1 MARKILKRGIDVS
14 KHQGVIDWQKVKAA
28 GIQFVMIR
36 VGYRGYK
43 NGAIV
48 EDPYFKRNITG
59 ALAAGIAVGAYFF
72 STALTVAEAEQ
83 EARYCI
89 EKLKGYDVTLP
100 VVFDFEGYDNK
111 KYRTYGIT
119 KKRRTACCKAFNE
132 IMTAAGYSVMLYGS
146 KGNIRTT
153 YNIAALNAPLW
164 IARYAG
170 KHNEIL
176 SDDKY
181 FPTIA
186 GYTERIAIWQYTSVG
201 RVDGIRGNADMNFMY
216 IDVTTKKEE
225 TKEETGMGIYTKG
238 KAVQLSKNFKSTE
251 FDCNGKGCCTTTP
264 IDPKLVEVL
273 QNIRDHFAVFVH
285 LNCGYRCPKHNA
297 AVSGASARSKHME
310 GLAADI
316 VVRGV
321 HPVSVARYIETIPG
335 FAGRIGCYTWDD
347 AGHGFVHVDVRGT
360 NSRGIYTEN
369 NTKYDAVVSFSA
381 AIRRGSR
388 GRLVKVM
395 QRRLKSEKLYAGLID
410 GKCGTGTVKAIQ
422 KWNEKH
428 GRANDLTWGPKCWG
442 EAFPV

>member
-1 MARKILKRGIDVS
+1 MGVENIYNRLMAEIKNPFGVCGLMGNIQAESAFVSNNAQNSCMKR
-14 KHQGVIDWQKVKAA
+14 
-28 GIQFVMIR
+28 
-36 VGYRGYK
+36 
-43 NGAIV
+43 
-48 EDPYFKRNITG
+48 
-59 ALAAGIAVGAYFF
+59 L
-72 STALTVAEAEQ
+72 
-83 EARYCI
+83 
-89 EKLKGYDVTLP
+89 
-100 VVFDFEGYDNK
+100 
-111 KYRTYGIT
+111 GIT
-119 KKRRTACCKAFNE
+119 DA
-132 IMTAAGYSVMLYGS
+132 
-146 KGNIRTT
+146 
-153 YNIAALNAPLW
+153 
-164 IARYAG
+164 
-170 KHNEIL
+170 
-176 SDDKY
+176 
-181 FPTIA
+181 
-186 GYTERIAIWQYTSVG
+186 QYTSAVDNGTYTRFTKDSIGYGLCQWTSSG
-201 RVDGIRGNADMNFMY
+201 RKDALLSFARARGASIGDEDMQ
-216 IDVTTKKEE
+216 IDYLLHELNTAYKSVFKVLLGAKSVKEASDVVVKKFERPKDQSTAALQRRQTKGEALYEKLVAG
-225 TKEETGMGIYTKG
+225 KGDAMNVYTKG

-273 QNIRDHFAVFVH
+273 QNIRDHFAISVH

-428 GRANDLTWGPKCWG
+428 SRANDQSWGPKCWN